1 MITLPQLS
9 SSEYTELIVY
19 RNNYF
24 SKLNT
29 LLLNNES
36 DALKLIKRH
45 YKAHSFF
52 NH

>member
-9 SSEYTELIVY
+9 SSEYTELIGY

-24 SKLNT
+24 LNSIT
-29 LLLNNES
+29 LLNNES

-45 YKAHSFF
+45 YKAPPF
-52 NH
+52 